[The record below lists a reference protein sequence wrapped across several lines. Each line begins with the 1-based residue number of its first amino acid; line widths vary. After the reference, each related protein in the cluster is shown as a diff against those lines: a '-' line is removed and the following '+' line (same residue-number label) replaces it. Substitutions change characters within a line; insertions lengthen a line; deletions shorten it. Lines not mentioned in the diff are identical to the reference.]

1 METAL
6 RFLTAAALMLS
17 AQAFAQTPP
26 PGVYMTMGSQL
37 IGILTDGSY
46 CMVVQND
53 VKNGDWQ
60 ETPDG
65 LQLDDGKTVIADNG
79 SGGYTV
85 TFGGYPTL
93 DKSGLYLDS
102 LLPQQDFIEGIV
114 TATPEDKTDLE

>member
-1 METAL
+1 MKTAL

-53 VKNGDWQ
+53 IKNGGWQ
-60 ETPDG
+60 ETPNG
-65 LQLDDGKTVIADNG
+65 LQLDDGKTVIADKGN
-79 SGGYTV
+79 GGYTINGKRAMLM
-85 TFGGYPTL
+85 TGGN
-93 DKSGLYLDS
+93 
-102 LLPQQDFIEGIV
+102 
-114 TATPEDKTDLE
+114 TAGMCASIK

>member
-1 METAL
+1 MKTVL

-53 VKNGDWQ
+53 VKNGAPANQ
-60 ETPDG
+60 
-65 LQLDDGKTVIADNG
+65 
-79 SGGYTV
+79 
-85 TFGGYPTL
+85 PT
-93 DKSGLYLDS
+93 DKSSGFPIQKGRL
-102 LLPQQDFIEGIV
+102 
-114 TATPEDKTDLE
+114 KTLFPVFRRPF

>member
-1 METAL
+1 MKTTL
-6 RFLTAAALMLS
+6 RFLTAATALMLS

-53 VKNGDWQ
+53 VKNGGWQ

-65 LQLDDGKTVIADNG
+65 TTAKP
-79 SGGYTV
+79 SS
-85 TFGGYPTL
+85 PT
-93 DKSGLYLDS
+93 
-102 LLPQQDFIEGIV
+102 
-114 TATPEDKTDLE
+114 TAAAATPSTANRRC

>member
-1 METAL
+1 MKTAL

-53 VKNGDWQ
+53 VKNGGWQ
-60 ETPDG
+60 ETPNG

-79 SGGYTV
+79 SGGYTINGKPAMLMN
-85 TFGGYPTL
+85 GGNTTGMCASIKEHAEEKRR
-93 DKSGLYLDS
+93 DR
-102 LLPQQDFIEGIV
+102 
-114 TATPEDKTDLE
+114 

>member
-1 METAL
+1 
-6 RFLTAAALMLS
+6 MLS

-53 VKNGDWQ
+53 VKNGGWQ
-60 ETPDG
+60 ETPNS

-79 SGGYTV
+79 SGGN
-85 TFGGYPTL
+85 
-93 DKSGLYLDS
+93 
-102 LLPQQDFIEGIV
+102 
-114 TATPEDKTDLE
+114 TAGMCASIREHAEEKRRAR

>member
-1 METAL
+1 MKTAL

-53 VKNGDWQ
+53 IKNGGWQ
-60 ETPDG
+60 ETPNG

-79 SGGYTV
+79 SGGYTINGKPAMLMN
-85 TFGGYPTL
+85 GGN
-93 DKSGLYLDS
+93 
-102 LLPQQDFIEGIV
+102 
-114 TATPEDKTDLE
+114 TAGMCASIREHAEEKRRAR

>member
-1 METAL
+1 MKTAL

-53 VKNGDWQ
+53 VKNG
-60 ETPDG
+60 
-65 LQLDDGKTVIADNG
+65 
-79 SGGYTV
+79 SGGYTINGKPAMLMN
-85 TFGGYPTL
+85 GGNTVGMCASIREHAEE
-93 DKSGLYLDS
+93 KRR
-102 LLPQQDFIEGIV
+102 
-114 TATPEDKTDLE
+114 AR